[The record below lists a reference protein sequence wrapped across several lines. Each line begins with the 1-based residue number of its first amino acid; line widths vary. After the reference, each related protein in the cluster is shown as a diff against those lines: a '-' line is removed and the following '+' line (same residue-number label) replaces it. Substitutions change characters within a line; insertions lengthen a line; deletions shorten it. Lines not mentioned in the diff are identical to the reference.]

1 MKEFCIK
8 IAKIVLLVVLIL
20 SLCLSIW
27 AIDEKGIKFG
37 INYSRLLGNAT
48 ENTDFTPGFSIGA
61 FVNKRVNNWLV
72 IQPELLLSSK
82 LVYRDGEER
91 FYLDN
96 DADGSFDEDEYDLID
111 NDGDG
116 LIDEDR
122 SELYFQTKGHYQLYY
137 LEVPILF
144 KTTTKIFSSNNI
156 NFFFGPS
163 FNILLK
169 CEYKFTNNGNE
180 FHSSDMSGTDTFNLE
195 VTCGIEYK
203 IGKYVIELRLNQD
216 VTKNNYKPAGEI
228 MMDSFESYEEIFG
241 PSVGDDYSDYCR
253 YQKVSGYNTSVT
265 LLLSIFL

>member
-1 MKEFCIK
+1 MKISRTVLFITL
-8 IAKIVLLVVLIL
+8 IA
-20 SLCLSIW
+20 SLCTSLFAIE
-27 AIDEKGIKFG
+27 IDEKGIKLG
-37 INYSRLLGNAT
+37 INYTRLFGNAT

-61 FVNKRVNNWLV
+61 FINKRVNNWLV

-137 LEVPILF
+137 LEIPILF
-144 KTTTKIFSSNNI
+144 KTITQKSSSNRI
-156 NFFFGPS
+156 NLIFGPS
-163 FNILLK
+163 FNFLLK
-169 CEYKFTNNGNE
+169 DEYKFTNNGNE

-195 VTCGIEYK
+195 VMCGIEYK
-203 IGKYVIELRLNQD
+203 IGKYVIELRLDQG
-216 VTKNNYKPAGEI
+216 VTKNNYKSAGEV

-265 LLLSIFL
+265 LLLNIFF